1 MIKNLKPN
9 KGITL
14 IELLIAIFIST
25 FILLATGGIWL
36 TGWNM
41 FRQSQFTAQ
50 SYRNAMIPMAHIVK
64 NLQQATP
71 WNGNLSNYW
80 NGRAPGDYTDIEFRI
95 DDGNTPSDFANDDAL
110 RYIVIGT
117 DLWCN
122 RTNFPGPAP
131 TNSVIGI
138 RILNA
143 NFIYGGTNPVVG
155 IRMNSTDNNGGNPYT
170 LNTSV
175 ESRYMPGS

>member
-36 TGWNM
+36 SGWNM

-50 SYRNAMIPMAHIVK
+50 SYRNAMVPMAHIVK

-80 NGRAPGDYTDIEFRI
+80 NGRAFNSYTNIEFRI
-95 DDGNTPSDFANDDAL
+95 ADSNTSSNFADDDAL
-110 RYIVIGT
+110 RYIIIGT
-117 DLWCN
+117 NLWCN
-122 RTNFPGPAP
+122 RTNFPGPVLS
-131 TNSVIGI
+131 NSVVGI
-138 RILNA
+138 RISNA
-143 NFIYGGTNPVVG
+143 TFRYGGTNPVVR
-155 IRMNSTDNNGGNPYT
+155 ITMNSTDNNGSNPYT